1 MKPPESVADEATVE
15 NVMVAVPFAL
25 LLIVTGLPLPN
36 EQVACEAVN
45 VTVEVTAQD
54 SVTMPV

>member
-1 MKPPESVADEATVE
+1 
-15 NVMVAVPFAL
+15 MVAVPFAL